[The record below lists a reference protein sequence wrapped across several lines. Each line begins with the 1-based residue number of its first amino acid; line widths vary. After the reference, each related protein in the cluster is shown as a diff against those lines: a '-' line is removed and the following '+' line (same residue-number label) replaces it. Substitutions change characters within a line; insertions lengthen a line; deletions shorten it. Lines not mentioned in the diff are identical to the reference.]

1 MKKLLAIVVL
11 LTATS
16 GALACPMCK
25 DSIANDEGGTN
36 SLHDSY
42 TSNGQ
47 NISGGINASVYT
59 MLAVLLGMMG
69 LVSTV
74 IVKGVRGSDA
84 RRGFPIEPKRDDRD
98 EDEPRS

>member
-1 MKKLLAIVVL
+1 MKNLLATLVL
-11 LTATS
+11 IFATS
-16 GALACPMCK
+16 GACACPMCK
-25 DSIANDEGGTN
+25 DSIANDEGTAN

-84 RRGFPIEPKRDDRD
+84 RRGFPIEPRGKDHDG
-98 EDEPRS
+98 PSRS